1 MKQAVLN
8 VIAEMEAVF
17 EKAGEDFAFE
27 NIYNERVPFD
37 DYARDQVSAER
48 VRDDWDRVTGILE
61 RFYQTCRESGEMDD
75 FSFVF
80 AVYCNFF
87 IRKGFYLRLG
97 TEAFER
103 NGTWLAGFRME
114 RPL

>member
-17 EKAGEDFAFE
+17 EKAGENFAFE

-87 IRKGFYLRLG
+87 HSQRFLPAVGDRSVR
-97 TEAFER
+97 TE
-103 NGTWLAGFRME
+103 
-114 RPL
+114 

>member
-17 EKAGEDFAFE
+17 EKAGENFAFE

-75 FSFVF
+75 FSFLP
-80 AVYCNFF
+80 AVGD
-87 IRKGFYLRLG
+87 RSVR
-97 TEAFER
+97 TE
-103 NGTWLAGFRME
+103 
-114 RPL
+114 